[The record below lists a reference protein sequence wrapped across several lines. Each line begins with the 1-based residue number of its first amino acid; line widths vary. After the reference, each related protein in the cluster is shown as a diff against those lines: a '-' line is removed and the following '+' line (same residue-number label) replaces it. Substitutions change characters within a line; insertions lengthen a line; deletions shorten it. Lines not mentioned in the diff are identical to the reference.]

1 MGKIE
6 GNFHV
11 FLPPSSDPAEPPDDD
26 DTVKAA
32 FQFCKVR
39 SKSIEINYQ
48 NMDGDKILTK
58 VNFQFDPV
66 VRREERGKRD
76 VHVSS

>member
-1 MGKIE
+1 MSKCVGKTE
-6 GNFHV
+6 SNF
-11 FLPPSSDPAEPPDDD
+11 PPSLSSPATAEPPDEEE
-26 DTVKAA
+26 TLKAA

-66 VRREERGKRD
+66 VGRG
-76 VHVSS
+76 